1 VSRSAPAARGS
12 ALRHFLQDHVSRL
25 GHHLLHDFLERLAA
39 LFELGHQH
47 RQDGEVA
54 LFGVGAHVGEPPI
67 HCLHEAAMRRD
78 DLAVEVVLQRTPTHA
93 RSIESPPARFNG
105 MAFVIA
111 CALAAATIAGAVEV
125 PGSAGRLSLDGY
137 VDGLGVVDTG
147 GAPHQRPEGLLDL
160 GLDATV
166 TRWLRGHLE
175 LRGAV
180 GGPFEGAHAG
190 ILDLGHA
197 FQNHSPSI
205 EASEAFA
212 DIRTDRADFRLGVQK
227 IVWGKLDGMPPTD
240 VVNPHDYHDPIVG
253 DFEERKIGI
262 PALLGTYYLPDVA
275 RFELSNLR
283 ATLVWVPVAV
293 PARLALRDE
302 RWFPHSITPPTSFTV
317 TAESLADAGLPR
329 GRDLHIPIRLGTV
342 NHHPPRRFDDGGVA
356 FRLGGAFR
364 EIDWDLYHYT
374 GPETGPDA
382 DLIVEVRRLGPNLL
396 PLVIESDLTQARD
409 VIHMTG
415 ADGAVVLGGLTV
427 RAEAAHFIGRPYLRR
442 AGDLVN
448 EASHLPV
455 GSLVRALGMRRRVR
469 LSLGDLFPTFD
480 SVEWGVGGD
489 YLIDG
494 WQPLLQL
501 NQIVILD
508 PAPNLLIA
516 DPETRVVATLR
527 KRFFSDRLELEARG
541 TYAIE
546 RGAWFLFPRA
556 SYTVR
561 DDLRVRVGYLAIG
574 GPRTSLLGQFGK
586 NDEVVFQARYT
597 F

>member
-1 VSRSAPAARGS
+1 
-12 ALRHFLQDHVSRL
+12 
-25 GHHLLHDFLERLAA
+25 
-39 LFELGHQH
+39 
-47 RQDGEVA
+47 
-54 LFGVGAHVGEPPI
+54 
-67 HCLHEAAMRRD
+67 
-78 DLAVEVVLQRTPTHA
+78 
-93 RSIESPPARFNG
+93 
-105 MAFVIA
+105 MAFVVA
-111 CALAAATIAGAVEV
+111 CALAAATVARAVEV

-147 GAPHQRPEGLLDL
+147 GGPHQRPGGLLDL

-180 GGPFEGAHAG
+180 GGPFEGAHPG
-190 ILDLGHA
+190 IFDLGHS
-197 FQNHSPSI
+197 FQNHSPSV
-205 EASEAFA
+205 EVNEAFA
-212 DIRTDRADFRLGVQK
+212 DIRTSRADFRLGVQK
-227 IVWGKLDGMPPTD
+227 IAWGKLDGVPPTD
-240 VVNPHDYHDPIVG
+240 VMNPRDYHDPIVG

-262 PALLGTYYLPDVA
+262 PALLGTYYLPDVP
-275 RFELSNLR
+275 RLELSNLR

-293 PARLALRDE
+293 PARLALSDE
-302 RWFPHSITPPTSFTV
+302 RWFPRSLSPKPTFRV
-317 TAESLADAGLPR
+317 TRKELQMVVPDAQDGL
-329 GRDLHIPIRLGTV
+329 DIPIRLATV
-342 NHHPPRRFDDGGVA
+342 NHQPARALKDGGVGV
-356 FRLGGAFR
+356 RLGGAWR

-382 DLIVEVRRLGPNLL
+382 DLDVELRSGPKLSS
-396 PLVIESDLTQARD
+396 LVINSDLVQAHD

-442 AGDLVN
+442 AGDLVKQ
-448 EASHLPV
+448 ASDLP
-455 GSLVRALGMRRRVR
+455 LKPIIKRLLMKHRVR
-469 LSLGDLFPTFD
+469 LPLGDLFPTFD

-489 YLIDG
+489 YLING

-508 PAPNLLIA
+508 SAPDLLIA

-556 SYTVR
+556 SYAVR
-561 DDLRVRVGYLAIG
+561 DDLRLRVGYLAIG
-574 GPRTSLLGQFGK
+574 GPQSSLLGQFGE
-586 NDEVVFQARYT
+586 NDEFVFQARYT